1 MLYTAGFVT
10 ILTYILNYYSGVDTE
25 LRDHRGFTA
34 LIKAALQG
42 NNDCVASLLMAGK
55 IVYPI
60 FSLFS
65 NVLSPPS
72 S

>member
-1 MLYTAGFVT
+1 MLQTAGFVT
-10 ILTYILNYYSGVDTE
+10 ILTYILNYYPGVDIE

-55 IVYPI
+55 IDP
-60 FSLFS
+60 FFTLCS
-65 NVLSPPS
+65 NFTSPPS

>member
-10 ILTYILNYYSGVDTE
+10 ILTYILNYYSGVDIE

-60 FSLFS
+60 SPHLS
-65 NVLSPPS
+65 NFLSPPNS
-72 S
+72 